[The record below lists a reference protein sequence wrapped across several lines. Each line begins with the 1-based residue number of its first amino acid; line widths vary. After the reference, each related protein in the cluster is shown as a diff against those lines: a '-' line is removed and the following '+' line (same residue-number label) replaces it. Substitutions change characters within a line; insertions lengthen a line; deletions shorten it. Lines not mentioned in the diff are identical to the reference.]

1 MLDSDPVLCRFI
13 IVLGS
18 DLVLCRCMIKL
29 CNREEWVHDSVVQW
43 R

>member
-1 MLDSDPVLCRFI
+1 MLDSDPVLCRCI